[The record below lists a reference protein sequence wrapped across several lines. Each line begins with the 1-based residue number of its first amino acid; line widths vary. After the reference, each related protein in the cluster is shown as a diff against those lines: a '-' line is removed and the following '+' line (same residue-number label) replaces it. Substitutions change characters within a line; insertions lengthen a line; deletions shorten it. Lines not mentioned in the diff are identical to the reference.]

1 MSFSPDFIAS
11 QTLGNPS
18 NINLTDN
25 STGSDVNISSR
36 NVYFTNSLNN
46 TLVQNGTT
54 TNYEIWGLS
63 INPISFDVLEKDY
76 ALNITVDW
84 VDSSNA
90 ILYSITKLYGFTMY
104 NETFDYQLT
113 QVLSGNPLVINDND
127 FFKNKSQLRLCID
140 SGNQA
145 LDMAQD
151 IFAAQQCYDRATNL
165 RLNSPYF
172 FNANI

>member
-1 MSFSPDFIAS
+1 MSFSPDFTAS
-11 QTLGNPS
+11 QTLGTPS
-18 NINLTDN
+18 NINLVDN
-25 STGSDVNISSR
+25 SIGSDINIASR
-36 NVYFTNSLNN
+36 NIYFITCLDN
-46 TLVQNGTT
+46 TLVQTNTL
-54 TNYEIWGLS
+54 TNYEVWNLS
-63 INPISFDVLEKDY
+63 LNSISLDVLSKDY
-76 ALNITVDW
+76 ALNIKVDW
-84 VDSSNA
+84 VDSNNA

-104 NETFDYQLT
+104 SEMFDYQLT

-145 LDMAQD
+145 LSMASD